1 MKGKRILGLAV
12 SGLIVGGVLTF
23 SVAASGAP
31 PTVDAKTGVR
41 AEAAG
46 VNNGTKDQAPG
57 IVMRPIT
64 PVDPAVVGK
73 YGKAG
78 GCTPGYGRGKACL
91 PPIAPSAVAMGMT
104 AQQHPWSCAEV
115 RTILP
120 KGIRLNSKGTDPLA
134 LDRNNDGLA
143 CGTGD

>member
-1 MKGKRILGLAV
+1 MKGKRLLGLTVA
-12 SGLIVGGVLTF
+12 GLTMGGVLTF

-31 PTVDAKTGVR
+31 PEVDARTGVR
-41 AEAAG
+41 AQAAG
-46 VNNGTKDQAPG
+46 VNEGTKKQATG

-64 PVDPAVVGK
+64 PVDPSVVGK

-104 AQQHPWSCAEV
+104 ADPHPWSCAEV
-115 RTILP
+115 RTLLP
-120 KGIRLNSKGTDPLA
+120 KGIRLNSPGTDPLA
-134 LDRNNDGLA
+134 LDRNKDGVA